1 MSCAHGFACTAP
13 LSRRPVRSWEQHPS
27 CRGCT
32 SSTPSKTRRH
42 EHARLRPHGAVH
54 MVACVYA
61 GGGAVGRA
69 PSASMRVRSC
79 EVSTRVHS
87 YDVFCLSSLCARDA
101 TLLLRCGC
109 GCCCSAA
116 PHKRCFRSP
125 ASILRR
131 RVTLHVT
138 ARDAARRRAADAAP
152 RRRRVQQGQL
162 CEFSRRWVVK
172 IIRAW

>member
-1 MSCAHGFACTAP
+1 VAAP
-13 LSRRPVRSWEQHPS
+13 
-27 CRGCT
+27 
-32 SSTPSKTRRH
+32 RRH
-42 EHARLRPHGAVH
+42 HPKPAGTSMR
-54 MVACVYA
+54 ACNPTEPCIWLPA
-61 GGGAVGRA
+61 FMRGEGAVGRA

-109 GCCCSAA
+109 GGCCSAA
-116 PHKRCFRSP
+116 PQLKHKWCFRRP
-125 ASILRR
+125 DSILRR
-131 RVTLHVT
+131 RLTLHVT